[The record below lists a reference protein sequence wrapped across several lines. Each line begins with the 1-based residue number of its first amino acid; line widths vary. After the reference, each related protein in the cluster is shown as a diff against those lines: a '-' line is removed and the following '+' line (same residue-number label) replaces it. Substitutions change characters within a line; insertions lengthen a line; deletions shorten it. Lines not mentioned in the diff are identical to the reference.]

1 MTRLVIQIPCF
12 NEALTLPETL
22 ADLPRHVD
30 GVSSIEVLLIDD
42 GSTDATSAVGR
53 QHGVHHIVRHTHNQ
67 GLGRAFRTGLDY
79 ALQLGADI
87 VVNVDADGQYCGKD
101 IARLIAPLLSGD
113 ADIVIGDRQPTRNP
127 EFSLLKRA
135 LQGIGSRVVIA
146 LSGIETPDAVS
157 GFRALSREAALR
169 LNILSKFSYTV
180 EMIIQAANK
189 QLRVVSIPVSVNSA
203 RRPSRLFR
211 SLPHFVSRQLITM
224 LRMYTM
230 YQPMRLFF
238 SAGALLSLLGA
249 LPVLRFLLQYLAGDG
264 SGHIQSLLLG
274 GVLMTMGFVLF
285 VAGLLSDLISQNRQ
299 IQELTLEKVRRLEL
313 AGQQPWKADDQR

>member
-1 MTRLVIQIPCF
+1 
-12 NEALTLPETL
+12 
-22 ADLPRHVD
+22 
-30 GVSSIEVLLIDD
+30 
-42 GSTDATSAVGR
+42 
-53 QHGVHHIVRHTHNQ
+53 
-67 GLGRAFRTGLDY
+67 
-79 ALQLGADI
+79 
-87 VVNVDADGQYCGKD
+87 
-101 IARLIAPLLSGD
+101 
-113 ADIVIGDRQPTRNP
+113 
-127 EFSLLKRA
+127 
-135 LQGIGSRVVIA
+135 
-146 LSGIETPDAVS
+146 
-157 GFRALSREAALR
+157 
-169 LNILSKFSYTV
+169 
-180 EMIIQAANK
+180 
-189 QLRVVSIPVSVNSA
+189 VSIPVSVNSA